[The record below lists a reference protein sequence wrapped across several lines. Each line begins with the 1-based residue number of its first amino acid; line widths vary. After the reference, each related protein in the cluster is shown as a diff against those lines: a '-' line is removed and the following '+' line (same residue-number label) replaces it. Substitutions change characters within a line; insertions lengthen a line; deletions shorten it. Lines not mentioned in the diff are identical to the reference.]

1 MIEIKDV
8 KMKGNTD
15 VKVSYIES
23 DNDGKVTEYVVS
35 SNEAPRPEFIQAM
48 CSLAP
53 DLMGIIGISVT
64 DGDKADE
71 RTNVLGCSFKRSPYG
86 NGNFNAVIKGTI
98 YVPWLDADVAINT
111 PSVGTRPK
119 DAPLEAYLSV
129 STERKLRKVLK
140 EAELYVTG
148 KRAQEVLFNDEAG
161 SQKAIENMKLI
172 G

>member
-23 DNDGKVTEYVVS
+23 DNRKVTKYMVS

-53 DLMGIIGISVT
+53 DLMGIIGISIS

-71 RTNVLGCSFKRSPYG
+71 RTNVLGCSFKHTVD
-86 NGNFNAVIKGTI
+86 GNFNAVIKGTI
-98 YVPWLDADVAINT
+98 YIPWLDADVAINT
-111 PSVGTRPK
+111 PAVGTRPK
-119 DAPLEAYLSV
+119 DAPLGAYLSD
-129 STERKLRKVLK
+129 ST
-140 EAELYVTG
+140 
-148 KRAQEVLFNDEAG
+148 
-161 SQKAIENMKLI
+161 
-172 G
+172 

>member
-15 VKVSYIES
+15 VKVSFIES
-23 DNDGKVTEYVVS
+23 DDGKVTEYVVS
-35 SNEAPRPEFIQAM
+35 SNEAPRPEFIKAM

-53 DLMGIIGISVT
+53 DLMGIIGIAIT
-64 DGDKADE
+64 DGEKADE
-71 RTNVLGCSFKRSPYG
+71 RTNVQGCSFKHTG
-86 NGNFNAVIKGTI
+86 DGNFNAVIKGTI

-111 PSVGTRPK
+111 PNIGTRPK
-119 DAPLEAYLSV
+119 DAPLGAYLSD

-140 EAELYVTG
+140 EAELYVSG
-148 KRAQEVLFNDEAG
+148 KRAQEVLFDDESG

>member
-1 MIEIKDV
+1 M
-8 KMKGNTD
+8 
-15 VKVSYIES
+15 
-23 DNDGKVTEYVVS
+23 VS

-71 RTNVLGCSFKRSPYG
+71 RTNVQGCSFKHTG
-86 NGNFNAVIKGTI
+86 DGNFNAVIKGTV
-98 YVPWLDADVAINT
+98 YVPWLDANVAIKT
-111 PSVGTRPK
+111 PNVGTRPI
-119 DAPLEAYLSV
+119 DAPLGAYFSD

-148 KRAQEVLFNDEAG
+148 KRAQEVLFDDEAG

>member
-1 MIEIKDV
+1 MIEIKEV

-71 RTNVLGCSFKRSPYG
+71 RTNVQGCSFKHTG
-86 NGNFNAVIKGTI
+86 DGNFNAVIKGTV
-98 YVPWLDADVAINT
+98 YVPWLDADVSINT
-111 PSVGTRPK
+111 PNVGTRPK
-119 DAPLEAYLSV
+119 DAPLGAYLSD

-148 KRAQEVLFNDEAG
+148 KRAQEVLFDDEAG